1 MHCRAVTL
9 SLRRIAPIVGFV
21 VGACAE
27 HEPVTSDEGADRP
40 NPPPSMATT
49 MQAQVQLTFYGG
61 YDGFNQPDAA
71 RTRSYLQTRTDQGGG
86 FWSTQQD
93 FSTAQAPMG
102 VAGAMDVG
110 TASFSSPGSMT
121 LQLRGGG
128 TLVPPDTATARAE
141 MRLAPDEASATGTW
155 EPMAPSPVAPAFSAT
170 KAKLQAGSADRV
182 IVTPQARTR
191 TLAQLSRDYT
201 ELSAPTG
208 LRRFEKSVGAER
220 LIVDVSTTS
229 GAVVREELWKEGS
242 RRMETVRRYRTVNGT
257 DVLAL
262 QTTTIFDDQ
271 GRPAQRFE
279 ERQSDV
285 RIGRAEP
292 RRTTP

>member
-1 MHCRAVTL
+1 MQGRALTL
-9 SLRRIAPIVGFV
+9 LLRRVAPVAACLMA
-21 VGACAE
+21 ACAE
-27 HEPVTSDEGADRP
+27 HEAARVDEVADRP
-40 NPPPSMATT
+40 NAPPPMATT

-61 YDGFNQPDAA
+61 YEGFYQPDAA
-71 RTRSYLQTRTDQGGG
+71 RERSYLQTRTDQGGG

-102 VAGAMDVG
+102 VAGVMDVG

-121 LQLRGGG
+121 LQLRDGGI
-128 TLVPPDTATARAE
+128 LVPPDTATARAE

-155 EPMAPSPVAPAFSAT
+155 EPTSPIPVAPLRA
-170 KAKLQAGSADRV
+170 AGSTSHAGTADRV
-182 IVTPQARTR
+182 IVTPQARDR
-191 TLAQLSRDYT
+191 AIAQLSRDYT

-208 LRRFEKSVGAER
+208 LRRFEKSVGTER
-220 LIVDVSTTS
+220 LVVDVSTTS

-242 RRMETVRRYRTVNGT
+242 RRVETVRRYRTVNGT
-257 DVLAL
+257 DVLSL

-285 RIGRAEP
+285 RISRAEP